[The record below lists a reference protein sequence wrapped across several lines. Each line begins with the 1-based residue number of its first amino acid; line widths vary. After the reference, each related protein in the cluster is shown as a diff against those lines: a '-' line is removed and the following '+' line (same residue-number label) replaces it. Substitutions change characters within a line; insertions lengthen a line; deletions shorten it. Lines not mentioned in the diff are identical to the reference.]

1 MNINE
6 TETEQAAALE
16 PLLANCRAY
25 WLGWGTP
32 ESASESPS
40 ASASESASES
50 LSGGD
55 HGELT
60 YYRTGLADGQLN
72 GVLRLTGTD
81 ELEQVVSYA
90 TDRMAG
96 LPWMWWVGPDSA
108 PDTARRL
115 TEHGAVK
122 LGASPV
128 MAIRLDRLAPAPGP
142 ADLKIETVEDAEA
155 LYEWVEAFTT
165 AFGVTPDI
173 IDDVARLEAERPDSP
188 RITRFAGRR
197 DGRIVGTSLLY
208 EAHGIAGLYV
218 VSTDPDH
225 RRQGIGTA
233 LSTAALT
240 AGRERGLTVGTLQSS
255 PLGALVYPHM
265 GFETVAEYGLFGF
278 PAS

>member
-1 MNINE
+1 MNSNE
-6 TETEQAAALE
+6 TEQSALE

-25 WLGWGTP
+25 WLGWGT
-32 ESASESPS
+32 SEST
-40 ASASESASES
+40 
-50 LSGGD
+50 

-72 GVLRLTGTD
+72 GVLRLTGT
-81 ELEQVVSYA
+81 EQMEQAVSHA
-90 TDRMAG
+90 TGRMAG

-115 TEHGAVK
+115 GDHGAVR
-122 LGASPV
+122 LGAAPV
-128 MAIRLDRLAPAPGP
+128 MAVRLDRLAPAPGP
-142 ADLKIETVEDAEA
+142 ADLKIETVEDADA
-155 LYEWVEAFTT
+155 LHEWVRAFLT
-165 AFGVTPDI
+165 AFDVTPDI
-173 IDDVARLEAERPDSP
+173 IDDVARLEAERPDAP

-208 EAHGIAGLYV
+208 EAHGVAGLYV

-240 AGRERGLTVGTLQSS
+240 AGRERGLTVGTLQAT

-265 GFETVAEYGLFGF
+265 GFETVAEYDLFGL
-278 PAS
+278 PTG